1 MVFSTKCGGMPPLRN
16 SMPKDNQPTLLFG
29 ITKLRLQA
37 AAATEA
43 RTVERWSAG
52 LQVTHII

>member
-1 MVFSTKCGGMPPLRN
+1 
-16 SMPKDNQPTLLFG
+16 MPKDNQPTLLFG